1 MNEGEANRYFLG
13 LLFSLH
19 SSAWMHM
26 GKVTNPVTGKS
37 ERNME
42 AAKETIDLIGAL
54 EEKTRGNLVADE
66 EKLMRQLL
74 TELRMNYV
82 DELKRTPETESDAGA
97 QAETSV
103 ESTQAETTSAGD
115 TASASDTEG
124 ESTGTDATGDRS
136 ENPST

>member
-1 MNEGEANRYFLG
+1 MSEAEANRYFLG

-19 SSAWMHM
+19 SSAWMHL

-37 ERNME
+37 ERNMD

-74 TELRMNYV
+74 TELRVNYV
-82 DELKRTPETESDAGA
+82 DELKRAPETEADASA
-97 QAETSV
+97 PAETSA
-103 ESTQAETTSAGD
+103 EASRAETTGTGDSAD
-115 TASASDTEG
+115 DSAA
-124 ESTGTDATGDRS
+124 ESTGADATDDRS
-136 ENPST
+136 ERPSS